1 MSSVSPT
8 QPDGSAQGG
17 VAVASFQPLPRT
29 IGLAAA
35 SGLAAYAFGVPLAI
49 CILLACCLA
58 LCVQFERMLLVREA
72 RGQVATM
79 SEAARSE
86 GERDALAQLLSVEFA
101 YERSRSVLEAIREG
115 VIAVDTTGNVT
126 FANPAAQ
133 RAMNMPARSPV
144 GRSIWD
150 QLPAELATA
159 AREAFD
165 GVTARGEEADGEHPQ
180 VRRSGISCYNRVYDL
195 TAVRVTSARTQQE
208 FGAVFLLVDV
218 TRTHELQ
225 RVKDQFLSNV
235 SHELRTPL
243 TNVCAYSELLRT
255 MLPKDSPEWVEF
267 ATVIHDQGAE
277 LSEVV
282 DAMFDFLQL
291 ESGEAEFVNEPMDGV
306 RSVEKVVEKRRVR
319 AATRGIEL
327 SLEVEDGAPELCADR
342 RRVEQVVR
350 QLLDNA
356 IKFSPEGSTVW
367 VKVAGR
373 DGGFEIVV
381 EDAGPGIAP
390 EDRDAVFEKFNQ
402 LSEKLTDKP
411 AGTGIGLAASRA
423 IIARLGGL
431 IWCEDADAGGAR
443 FVVLLPGV
451 DQPQYIG
458 ADVAKLAS
466 GDL

>member
-1 MSSVSPT
+1 
-8 QPDGSAQGG
+8 
-17 VAVASFQPLPRT
+17 L
-29 IGLAAA
+29 
-35 SGLAAYAFGVPLAI
+35 
-49 CILLACCLA
+49 LLACCLA
-58 LCVQFERMLLVREA
+58 LCVMVERTLLLREA
-72 RGQVATM
+72 RAQVETLT
-79 SEAARSE
+79 EAARSA

-115 VIAVDTTGNVT
+115 VISVDTVGNVT

-144 GRSIWD
+144 GRSIWK
-150 QLPAELATA
+150 QLPAELANA

-165 GVTARGEEADGEHPQ
+165 AISERATEEDGEHAQ

-243 TNVCAYSELLRT
+243 TNVCAYSELLRN
-255 MLPKDSPEWVEF
+255 MLPADSSEWVEF
-267 ATVIHDQGAE
+267 ATVIHDQGVE

-306 RSVEKVVEKRRVR
+306 RSVQKVVEKRRAR
-319 AATRGIEL
+319 ASARGIEL
-327 SLEVEDGAPELCADR
+327 SLEVEDGAPQLCADR

-367 VKVAGR
+367 VKVRGR
-373 DGGFEIVV
+373 DGGFEVVV
-381 EDAGPGIAP
+381 EDAGRGIDP

-411 AGTGIGLAASRA
+411 SGTGIGLAASRA
-423 IIARLGGL
+423 IITRLGGL
-431 IWCEDADAGGAR
+431 IWCEDAEGGGAR
-443 FVVLLPGV
+443 FVMLLPGH

-458 ADVAKLAS
+458 SDIARQAS